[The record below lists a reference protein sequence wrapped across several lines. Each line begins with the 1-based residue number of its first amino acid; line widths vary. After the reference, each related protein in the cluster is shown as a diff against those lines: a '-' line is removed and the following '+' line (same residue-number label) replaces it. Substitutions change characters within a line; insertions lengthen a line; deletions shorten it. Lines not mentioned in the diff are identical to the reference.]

1 MAENIEREAV
11 EKFHGRWVHDGRRF
25 KGGVDWCHCSEC
37 GGERITLLLAPTT
50 APTAAQ
56 RWMEAEQ
63 MTDNELLKALD
74 RIRVETGS
82 LVCLGCGHEHG
93 CSVHGCAVLRAA
105 QERLRTMND
114 KEERQ

>member
-1 MAENIEREAV
+1 
-11 EKFHGRWVHDGRRF
+11 
-25 KGGVDWCHCSEC
+25 
-37 GGERITLLLAPTT
+37 
-50 APTAAQ
+50 
-56 RWMEAEQ
+56 

-105 QERLRTMND
+105 QERIKRVTTD